1 MTLSNLNQ
9 RPHIVWLDVLR
20 FVAIFMVLISHS
32 ADPFN
37 ASVEARTN
45 PDFNLW
51 GSAFGSLVRACVP
64 LFVMMTG
71 LLLLPVKQEMGSFYK
86 KRISRVLYPFLV
98 WSVLFNLAPWFIQF
112 AGGSAQLVTVFFP
125 WGGEPSAS
133 LMDALKA
140 IALIPVNFN
149 MFACPMWYIYL
160 LIGLYL
166 YMPVFSAWIEKA
178 SDRSKRLFLGLWGVT
193 LILPYVQE
201 FVSHFVLGTCDWNQF
216 GMLYYFAGFNGYLLL
231 GHYLKKGNDWSWTK
245 TLLITVPMFAAGYF
259 VTFKGFRTMSSNPD
273 VTNAGLELFWTYCS
287 LNTVLMTVAVFLFVQ
302 KIQLTSAKVI
312 ATFAN
317 IAKCSFGMYMCHYFF
332 VGPAYLIA
340 VEIGTP
346 VYLQIPVSASIV
358 FITSWTLVHLI
369 YKLPKAKYVVG

>member
-1 MTLSNLNQ
+1 
-9 RPHIVWLDVLR
+9 
-20 FVAIFMVLISHS
+20 
-32 ADPFN
+32 
-37 ASVEARTN
+37 
-45 PDFNLW
+45 
-51 GSAFGSLVRACVP
+51 
-64 LFVMMTG
+64 MTG

-86 KRISRVLYPFLV
+86 NGFRGALSFFGLVRIIQPC
-98 WSVLFNLAPWFIQF
+98 PWFIQF

-178 SDRSKRLFLGLWGVT
+178 SDRSKRLFLGLWCNAYPALCTGVCIS
-193 LILPYVQE
+193 LCAGYLRLESIR
-201 FVSHFVLGTCDWNQF
+201 HAVLFC
-216 GMLYYFAGFNGYLLL
+216 GFNGYLLL

-273 VTNAGLELFWTYCS
+273 VTNCRTGAFLDLLF
-287 LNTVLMTVAVFLFVQ
+287 A
-302 KIQLTSAKVI
+302 
-312 ATFAN
+312 
-317 IAKCSFGMYMCHYFF
+317 
-332 VGPAYLIA
+332 
-340 VEIGTP
+340 
-346 VYLQIPVSASIV
+346 
-358 FITSWTLVHLI
+358 
-369 YKLPKAKYVVG
+369 

>member
-1 MTLSNLNQ
+1 MTSSNLNQ

-51 GSAFGSLVRACVP
+51 GSAFSSLVRACVP

-112 AGGSAQLVTVFFP
+112 AGGSAKLVTVFFP

-302 KIQLTSAKVI
+302 KIRLTSAKVI
-312 ATFAN
+312 ATFAS

>member
-98 WSVLFNLAPWFIQF
+98 WSGLFNLVPWFIQF

-133 LMDALKA
+133 LVDALKA

-201 FVSHFVLGTCDWNQF
+201 FVSQFVLGTCDWNQF

-287 LNTVLMTVAVFLFVQ
+287 LNTVLMTVAVFLFIQ

-312 ATFAN
+312 AIFAS
-317 IAKCSFGMYMCHYFF
+317 IPKCSFGMYMSHYFF
-332 VGPAYLIA
+332 VGWAFLIA

-346 VYLQIPVSASIV
+346 V
-358 FITSWTLVHLI
+358 
-369 YKLPKAKYVVG
+369 